1 MRILFTTHPA
11 YGHFHPLLPVA
22 EVARAAGHEVAFAV
36 SDRFRPVIERLGF
49 SVMAAGLNWLE
60 SDHSSIPEELRPP
73 PDCSLEV
80 FFAQQFLSV
89 TAPPLARDVVMASE
103 SWMPDIIVRERTE
116 FGGALASDILGV
128 PCVAVQVASPS
139 LMTPEMLAAMAEP
152 YNAARAGLGLPAD
165 PGLAALEGQT
175 VLVFAPPSLHDP
187 AVPLPPNLVSLR
199 PASADRTAEPNLPAW
214 AEALGRERPL
224 VYATL
229 GTVFNDPTYELPF
242 FPSVIE
248 ALAEEPVDVV
258 ITVGPDVDPSYL
270 GTPPANVR
278 VERYVPQSLLFPHCS
293 AVVCHGGY
301 GTLLTAI
308 EHSVPLV
315 VVPYGA
321 DQPINARSVERLG
334 IGRVVPEDDVDA
346 DRMRAAIRS
355 VIDDPRWRVAMEGI
369 RVEMDSLPPAARAVV
384 LLEGLVDRPGE
395 IGPAA

>member
-22 EVARAAGHEVAFAV
+22 EAARAAGHEVAFAV
-36 SDRFRPVIERLGF
+36 SERFRKVIERLGF
-49 SVMAAGLNWLE
+49 LVITAGLNWLE
-60 SDHSSIPEELRPP
+60 SDHSSIPDELRPP

-80 FFAQQFLSV
+80 FFAQQFLSA
-89 TAPPLARDVVMASE
+89 TAPPLARDVVIASE

-116 FGGALASDILGV
+116 FGGALAADILGV
-128 PCVAVQVASPS
+128 PCVAIQVASPS
-139 LMTPEMLAAMAEP
+139 LMTPEMLAVMAEP
-152 YNAARAGLGLPAD
+152 YNAARTRLGLSPD

-187 AVPLPPNLVSLR
+187 DVPLPPNLVSLR
-199 PASADRTAEPNLPAW
+199 PASADRTAEPDLPAW
-214 AEALGRERPL
+214 AQALGEERPL

-229 GTVFNDPTYELPF
+229 GTVFNDPTYGLPF
-242 FPSVIE
+242 FPAIIE

-258 ITVGPDVDPSYL
+258 ITVGPEVDPGYL

-278 VERYVPQSLLFPHCS
+278 VERYVPQSLLFPRCS

-301 GTLLTAI
+301 GTLLTAV
-308 EHSVPLV
+308 EHGVPLV

-334 IGRVVPEDDVDA
+334 IGRVVHENDVNA
-346 DRMRAAIRS
+346 DRMREAVRS
-355 VIDDPRWRVAMEGI
+355 VLKDPRWRIEMVRIRDEMEA
-369 RVEMDSLPPAARAVV
+369 LPRPAHAVT